1 MSVGDIADKINK
13 EDELLEYLE
22 DRLKHEKVQFTKINI
37 CTVLYNLGQKEYFDK
52 LLSMTNSKKYS
63 NKCAVV
69 NSLKDI
75 ANESNRDMI
84 ISILLEY
91 KEKETAR
98 SVIYTI
104 DDAIKKIE
112 EMDEMEEDSDE

>member
-1 MSVGDIADKINK
+1 M
-13 EDELLEYLE
+13 
-22 DRLKHEKVQFTKINI
+22 HEKTEFTKINI
-37 CTVLYNLGQKEYFDK
+37 YTVLYNLGQKEYFDK

-84 ISILLEY
+84 INLKIHTDDSFMPRKYKYFFSIEY
-91 KEKETAR
+91 LFLNK
-98 SVIYTI
+98 
-104 DDAIKKIE
+104 
-112 EMDEMEEDSDE
+112 

>member
-1 MSVGDIADKINK
+1 M
-13 EDELLEYLE
+13 
-22 DRLKHEKVQFTKINI
+22 HEKTEFTKINI
-37 CTVLYNLGQKEYFDK
+37 YTVLYNLGQKEYFDK

-69 NSLKDI
+69 NCLKDI

>member
-1 MSVGDIADKINK
+1 MRVSKLSNGLTFIFYPIQYAKSVEIG
-13 EDELLEYLE
+13 
-22 DRLKHEKVQFTKINI
+22 
-37 CTVLYNLGQKEYFDK
+37 LYVK
-52 LLSMTNSKKYS
+52 
-63 NKCAVV
+63 
-69 NSLKDI
+69 
-75 ANESNRDMI
+75 DMI
-84 ISILLEY
+84 INILLEY